1 MSLLIKNLSVFTE
14 AKLHWNVRELCQ
26 PLEGRG

>member
-1 MSLLIKNLSVFTE
+1 MSLLIKILSVFTE
-14 AKLHWNVRELCQ
+14 AELHWDVRDLCQ